1 MLLIWLRIWGV
12 LEVSYMDV
20 VFDVDI
26 AIAVAVAVAAA
37 ADVNVGVNGSMLA
50 MAAKSV

>member
-1 MLLIWLRIWGV
+1 M